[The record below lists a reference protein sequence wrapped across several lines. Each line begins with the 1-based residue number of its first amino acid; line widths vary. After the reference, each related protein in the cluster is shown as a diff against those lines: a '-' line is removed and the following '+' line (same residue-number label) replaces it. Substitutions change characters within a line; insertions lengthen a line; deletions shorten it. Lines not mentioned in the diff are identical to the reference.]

1 MWQIPSYVGV
11 IENPPPFA
19 NVNGHRWEEFLKL
32 KLIKTYLR
40 STMAD
45 DRISSL
51 AISSIENKIASSLDM
66 SQDVAQ
72 FALLKVRK
80 VAFYGIW
87 HG

>member
-1 MWQIPSYVGV
+1 
-11 IENPPPFA
+11 
-19 NVNGHRWEEFLKL
+19 
-32 KLIKTYLR
+32 
-40 STMAD
+40 MAD

-80 VAFYGIW
+80 VAFYGI
-87 HG
+87 